1 MNYNF
6 EWDTAKAL
14 SNLKKHGIRFEEAAE
29 VFLDP
34 LHLSI
39 PDEKYREEE
48 ERWITLRNTQKQKCC
63 LVVHTFMIHNNDPS
77 RIRIISARPATR
89 HEQKQ
94 YEEA

>member
-1 MNYNF
+1 MSYNF
-6 EWDTAKAL
+6 EWDLVKAL
-14 SNLKKHGIRFEEAAE
+14 SNFKKHQIRFEEAAE

-48 ERWITLRNTQKQKCC
+48 ERWITLGNTKKQKCC
-63 LVVHTFMIHNNDPS
+63 LVVHTFMIDHNDPS
-77 RIRIISARPATR
+77 TIRIISARIATR